1 MMVLLMLEQYRD
13 CVWYNTLTPSD
24 LVTIA
29 LLVIVFGIN
38 RFIDLEYRV
47 IRMVTVGGITSNF
60 CVLRNSVLFHI

>member
-1 MMVLLMLEQYRD
+1 MMVLLMLEQYRER
-13 CVWYNTLTPSD
+13 VWYNTLTPSD

-47 IRMVTVGGITSNF
+47 YTYGDCRRYYFELLCIT
-60 CVLRNSVLFHI
+60 